1 MLFGQG
7 FFSGELTEQN
17 ILEFVNNRRMKA
29 EDLYRPFFA
38 RTKRWYNT
46 TRGIISGNS
55 FSNRNDVSIPMLFSY
70 IMSDVA
76 AKSEALFGGSN
87 IVEFIPTNSAE
98 GPIARK
104 NTKLV
109 NLQLDDSKTYQKGVD
124 FLMSASIYGTGIAR
138 LTWKHEERAKL
149 YRTRVLDQ
157 EMVVKDMQV
166 TFDGPDWNVVDILDF
181 LPEPGK
187 VRLEDCEWVVH
198 TFYVDLDTLLE
209 MQYTS
214 GVPMFDP
221 NSVQRLL
228 EKPMTLE
235 QRDAWKNR
243 MTTYRTATDLN
254 NRLAMPFSKPVRID
268 EYWGLVPK
276 ELAINGDRN
285 LVITVANSSV
295 VLRYEPNPFW
305 NSRIPFLIYTPMPD
319 MHALHGTGKAEI
331 ADKVQSTINRL
342 ANIKLD
348 ALEIFAAPMFGVND
362 QANIDGQTLI
372 ARPGKLIK
380 VNGDDIGKALM
391 PISPDVQALNML
403 YTEIQQLGM
412 FQQQGVGIDNS
423 AIQGMEGPSRETA
436 RGFFGRR
443 DAAMSRLKS
452 EANLAGRMFVAPLA
466 QWCRE
471 ADRQFLD
478 LPKQVRMIGQDAVID
493 QATGQLIQQDSI
505 S

>member
-124 FLMSASIYGTGIAR
+124 FLMSASIYGTGIAP

-187 VRLEDCEWVVH
+187 VRHEVRAC
-198 TFYVDLDTLLE
+198 
-209 MQYTS
+209 
-214 GVPMFDP
+214 
-221 NSVQRLL
+221 
-228 EKPMTLE
+228 
-235 QRDAWKNR
+235 
-243 MTTYRTATDLN
+243 
-254 NRLAMPFSKPVRID
+254 LA
-268 EYWGLVPK
+268 
-276 ELAINGDRN
+276 
-285 LVITVANSSV
+285 
-295 VLRYEPNPFW
+295 
-305 NSRIPFLIYTPMPD
+305 
-319 MHALHGTGKAEI
+319 
-331 ADKVQSTINRL
+331 
-342 ANIKLD
+342 
-348 ALEIFAAPMFGVND
+348 
-362 QANIDGQTLI
+362 
-372 ARPGKLIK
+372 
-380 VNGDDIGKALM
+380 
-391 PISPDVQALNML
+391 
-403 YTEIQQLGM
+403 
-412 FQQQGVGIDNS
+412 
-423 AIQGMEGPSRETA
+423 
-436 RGFFGRR
+436 
-443 DAAMSRLKS
+443 
-452 EANLAGRMFVAPLA
+452 
-466 QWCRE
+466 
-471 ADRQFLD
+471 
-478 LPKQVRMIGQDAVID
+478 
-493 QATGQLIQQDSI
+493 
-505 S
+505 